1 MNLTIPRT
9 SHLRKD
15 QTMRILACDT
25 SGAACSCCLGEY
37 EEMPGTEAI
46 PEAGFRQKRIAS
58 SFLSV
63 GLTHSHTFMPLV
75 HDLMQ
80 NASAEYDSLDAIAC
94 TVGPGSFT
102 GIRIGVSAV
111 KAMAFA
117 SGKAAIPVS
126 SLRALAYPLFA
137 RKDAVV
143 AVMIDARN
151 RRVFSAAYYRG
162 VEVVPEE
169 ARTVDEFVRA
179 CDEWRDK
186 NEPGSLILTCG
197 DACGIYGI
205 SEDGSPRADV
215 QPVFASAEIDPWSVA
230 GIAAEMIFAASGKTG
245 TDLVSFYPAEL
256 MEPVYLAKT
265 AAERNL
271 IRKAEKPDE

>member
-1 MNLTIPRT
+1 MQPAN
-9 SHLRKD
+9 
-15 QTMRILACDT
+15 
-25 SGAACSCCLGEY
+25 G
-37 EEMPGTEAI
+37 GTHEVSAYSTALI
-46 PEAGFRQKRIAS
+46 REKRIAS

-75 HDLMQ
+75 HELMK
-80 NASAEYDSLDAIAC
+80 NAAAEYSSLDAIAC

-137 RKDAVV
+137 RPDAVV
-143 AVMIDARN
+143 AAMIDARN
-151 RRVFSAAYYRG
+151 RRVFCAAYFRG
-162 VEVVPEE
+162 VEVIPEA
-169 ARTVDEFVRA
+169 ARTVDEFVIE
-179 CDEWRDK
+179 CDQWRDA
-186 NEPGSLILTCG
+186 NAPESVILTCG
-197 DACGIYGI
+197 NACDIYGV
-205 SEDGSPRADV
+205 SESGLQRADV
-215 QPVFASAEIDPWSVA
+215 KPVFTCSEIDPWAVA
-230 GIAAEMIFAASGKTG
+230 GIAAEIILAASGRDDQ
-245 TDLVSFYPAEL
+245 DLASLFPTES

-271 IRKAEKPDE
+271 IKKAEKPND